1 MQTAEGHDRALQT
14 ARSRLRSADLRDSGM
29 GSISEVWHWLIN
41 VPFLGWIAFGLA
53 ALFATIFVAY
63 AWSEFRAGANSN

>member
-1 MQTAEGHDRALQT
+1 
-14 ARSRLRSADLRDSGM
+14 M